1 MMSKIKT
8 VCFSGIKVI
17 DDDVEVHFA
26 KGQPGITIVGLGDKA
41 VKESIDRIRASL
53 SSIGVILPP
62 QRITINLAPA
72 DIIKEG
78 THYDLPV
85 MIGVLVCIGLIK
97 QELVNNFLA
106 IGELGLDGSVRFV
119 NGVLPASLYANQKKL
134 GIICP
139 KDNGKEAAWGG
150 NDLQIIAIDNITNL
164 LKYFKGFIKLERPTI
179 CKEDLVNKLNID
191 MMDVKGQ
198 SLAKFAMEIAAAGAH
213 NVLLIGSPG
222 CGKSMLA
229 SRITTIL
236 PPLTTS
242 EMIDISMINSISGLL
257 KNGVLSSIRP
267 FRAPHHTISQYALI
281 GGGLK
286 VKPGEITLAHNGVLF
301 LDELPEYHRETLE
314 ALRQPIEMGEVAITR
329 VNNKV
334 IYPANFQLVAAMNPC
349 KCGFYGS
356 KKQQCSCSLKSV
368 QQYQSKIS
376 GPLLDRI
383 DLHVQMEEN
392 NYKFSDVVG
401 VDKQEEKSA
410 DIKKRVINARKIQ
423 EERYKNEKF
432 KTNSKCPDGQLLQCY
447 CMPKDEECIKTLDEI
462 CEKLNITMR
471 GLNKIIKVAR
481 TIADLENEENIT
493 KEHILKASL
502 FRNKNYFV

>member
-8 VCFSGIKVI
+8 VCFSGINVI
-17 DDDVEVHFA
+17 DVDVEVHFA

-150 NDLQIIAIDNITNL
+150 NDLHIIAIDNITNL

-329 VNNKV
+329 VNNKD

-401 VDKQEEKSA
+401 ADKQEEKSA